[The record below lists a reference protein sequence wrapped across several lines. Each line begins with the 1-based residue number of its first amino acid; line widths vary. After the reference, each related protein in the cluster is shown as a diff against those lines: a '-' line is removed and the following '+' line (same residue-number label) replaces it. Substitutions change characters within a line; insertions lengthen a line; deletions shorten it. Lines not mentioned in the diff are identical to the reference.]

1 MTKLFLSLDD
11 AVTIAVREFDA
22 DAVLARQEF
31 EQKCY
36 IPDDQYVIGYHDG
49 LRDAIKAIK
58 DKAESEKS
66 FSDYP
71 GMPDQFDNMTGS
83 MNL

>member
-36 IPDDQYVIGYHDG
+36 ITDNQYVIGYHDG
-49 LRDAIKAIK
+49 LNDAIEAIK
-58 DKAESEKS
+58 DKEGAVRN
-66 FSDYP
+66 D
-71 GMPDQFDNMTGS
+71 TGQHHHQW
-83 MNL
+83 